1 MKESV
6 FRASNGSR
14 CHGRN
19 RAGSPCARRAVK
31 DGYCT
36 VHHPTEGQ
44 DMQALGRRGGSMRPN
59 TKLRAAAADNLREL
73 ARQTLERALRGED
86 VDPQQL
92 RAAQSLFSYRSA
104 APPEHDPTRGEY
116 TGELMPDG
124 SRPVS
129 LGDVLAFAMSAN
141 ESTRAVAE
149 AAIAQ
154 AQAAAPPTP

>member
-1 MKESV
+1 
-6 FRASNGSR
+6 
-14 CHGRN
+14 
-19 RAGSPCARRAVK
+19 
-31 DGYCT
+31 
-36 VHHPTEGQ
+36 
-44 DMQALGRRGGSMRPN
+44 
-59 TKLRAAAADNLREL
+59 
-73 ARQTLERALRGED
+73 
-86 VDPQQL
+86 
-92 RAAQSLFSYRSA
+92 LFSYRSA